1 MSIFSS
7 MFGGGTPKSA
17 ELEKVLHANPELEIE
32 HKGDVDSFDFRVNAK
47 NKNQGEVSL
56 WHDIKLFPTDDS
68 KQHNIVNMVNEVS
81 FHQRKQM

>member
-7 MFGGGTPKSA
+7 MFGGGAPKSA
-17 ELEKVLHANPELEIE
+17 ELEKVLQANPELEIQ
-32 HKGDVDSFDFRVNAK
+32 HKGDVDSFDFRVFPR

-81 FHQRKQM
+81 FDQTKKL